1 MDTWQLVATERS
13 RLAGGLSALGAS
25 EWNESSLCP
34 GWRNRDV
41 LAHVVS
47 TAETTAG
54 RFFVGMIR
62 NGFRFHEMSANNAA
76 ALAGQ
81 STEQLLDRLR
91 AGISSHVKPPG
102 PVASVLLEAVVHGED
117 VMHPL
122 GKSIAHSDE
131 GLVGA
136 LEFGKDAQSLVGCE
150 KRIARLSLRATDVN
164 WSTCQGPEVSGPATA
179 LLLAMCGRKAAL
191 DSLSGPG
198 VVVLQNRP

>member
-13 RLAGGLSALGAS
+13 RLAGDLSARGAS
-25 EWNESSLCP
+25 EWNKPSLCP

-47 TAETTAG
+47 TVEITPG
-54 RFFVGMIR
+54 RFVVEMIR
-62 NGFRFHEMSANNAA
+62 NGFRFHEMSANNVA
-76 ALAGQ
+76 ALVGQ
-81 STEQLLDRLR
+81 STEQLLDRVR
-91 AGISSHVKPPG
+91 AGISSHDKPPG

-136 LEFGKDAQSLVGCE
+136 LEFAKGAQPLVGCK
-150 KRIARLSLRATDVN
+150 KRIAGLSLRATDVN
-164 WSTCQGPEVSGPATA
+164 WSTGEEPEVSGPATA
-179 LLLAMCGRKAAL
+179 LLLVMCGRKAAL

-198 VVVLQNRP
+198 VEVLQNRP